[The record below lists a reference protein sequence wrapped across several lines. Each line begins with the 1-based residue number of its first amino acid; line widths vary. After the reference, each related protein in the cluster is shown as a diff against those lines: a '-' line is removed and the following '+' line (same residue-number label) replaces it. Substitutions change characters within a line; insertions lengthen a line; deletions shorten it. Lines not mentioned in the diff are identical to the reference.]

1 MTATIDRLAAAL
13 ADRYRIERELG
24 QGGMATVYLAHDLRH
39 DRDVAIKV
47 LHPDLGAAL
56 GSDRFLSEIRTT
68 ARLQHPHILPLLD
81 SGEAGGLLY
90 YVMPLV
96 TGETLR
102 SRLERERQL
111 PVDAAVSIAREV
123 ADALGYAHGLGV
135 VHRDIKPENI
145 LLQGGH
151 ALVAD
156 FGIALAVQQAGG
168 PRMTQTGLSLG
179 TPQYMSPEQAM
190 GERTVDARSDLYALG
205 AVTYEMLVGEPP
217 FTGPSVQAIVARLVT
232 EEPRPIGIQRKAV
245 PEHVE
250 GAVLRALE
258 KLPADRFATA
268 VEFAAAIAGQGAAAR
283 RSAPVALPAIP
294 PARRTRLVWPAATFL
309 FGAAALWGWLRP
321 TPEAAPGRQRIVLW
335 ERPYPDFLVPS
346 SARIESRAAISP
358 DGSVIAFTDSAGD
371 DTRLL
376 LKRRNDVH
384 PVPVAGTEGAASP
397 FFSPDGEWIGYF
409 AHGGKL
415 RKVRVSGGG
424 SIDLSS
430 TGNETYVL
438 GAWLDDGTIVFVD
451 GTGGL
456 SRVPGDGGATT
467 RVRAADPAHRDDPS
481 SLWPLPGS
489 RGILFTGC
497 PGNCASGSAVYVYE
511 FENDTVRLLVPNAGG
526 VWYSPTGHLLYT
538 SREGGLFAAGF
549 DPERMSVTSGAVPVA
564 DGVAPGGFVVSASGT
579 ALYTIGTEDVRSSTL
594 VWVARDGSEQ
604 PFAADWV
611 GAFEYPALSP
621 DGKSVAVSVRQAVT
635 ELWVRREDGSRLRIS
650 RGETGSW
657 RPSWTP
663 DGRHLAFATTNAAS
677 STLGANDVYLTP
689 ADGSMPP
696 QLLADLDVG
705 LWEVEFSRDGQWMI
719 VRADEQASFG
729 VLHARRLQGDTA
741 LSLIYSDS
749 SFNTQVALSPDSRW
763 LAFVSDRS
771 GRSEVYVASFPDMQV
786 KYPVSQGGG
795 TEPRWARSGREL
807 FFKSRG
813 QLMALPV
820 AAGAGFAPGSARPLF
835 PVGRYASAINRPQ
848 YDVGPDDTRFLMI
861 RRPDRTGQQEIV
873 YVDNFFA
880 DLRAKVGQ

>member
-1 MTATIDRLAAAL
+1 
-13 ADRYRIERELG
+13 
-24 QGGMATVYLAHDLRH
+24 MATVYLAHDHRH

-81 SGEAGGLLY
+81 SGEADGLLY

-123 ADALGYAHGLGV
+123 ADALGYAHELGV

-168 PRMTQTGLSLG
+168 QRMTQTGLSLG

-232 EEPRPIGIQRKAV
+232 EEPRSIGIQRKAV

-258 KLPADRFATA
+258 KLPADRFASA
-268 VEFAAAIAGQGAAAR
+268 GEFAAALAGQGMATQRTTPLAAA
-283 RSAPVALPAIP
+283 APTTRGY
-294 PARRTRLVWPAATFL
+294 ARLAWPAAAL
-309 FGAAALWGWLRP
+309 LLGAAGMWGWLRP
-321 TPEAAPGRQRIVLW
+321 TPVAAPGRQRIVLW
-335 ERPYPDFLVPS
+335 NRPYPDFLIPS
-346 SARIESRAAISP
+346 AARVENRVAISP
-358 DGSVIAFTDSAGD
+358 DGSVIAFTDSTGD
-371 DTRLL
+371 DTQLL
-376 LKRRNDVH
+376 IKRRNDVY

-409 AHGGKL
+409 AHGGRL

-424 SIDLSS
+424 SIELTSS
-430 TGNETYVL
+430 GNETYVI
-438 GAWLDDGTIVFVD
+438 GAWLDDGRIVFVD
-451 GTGGL
+451 GAGGM
-456 SRVPGDGGATT
+456 SSVPGDGGPPSI
-467 RVRAADPAHRDDPS
+467 VRPTDPAHRDDPS
-481 SLWPLPGS
+481 SFWPLPGS

-497 PGNCASGSAVYVYE
+497 PGNCASGSAAYVYE
-511 FENDTVRLLVPNAGG
+511 FEADTVRMLVPNAAG
-526 VWYSPTGHLLYT
+526 VWYSPTGHLLYA
-538 SREGGLFAAGF
+538 SREGGLFAARF
-549 DPERMSVTSGAVPVA
+549 DLGRMAVISGAVPVV
-564 DGVAPGGFVVSASGT
+564 DGVAPGGFVISASGT
-579 ALYTIGTEDVRSSTL
+579 ALYTIGTEDAKQSQL
-594 VWVARDGSEQ
+594 MWVARDGSEQ
-604 PFAADWV
+604 PFATDWI

-621 DGKSVAVSVRQAVT
+621 DGRSVAVSVREAVT
-635 ELWVRREDGSRLRIS
+635 ELWVRREDGSRLRVS
-650 RGETGSW
+650 RGDLGSW
-657 RPSWTP
+657 RPSWTA
-663 DGRHLAFATTNAAS
+663 DGRYFAFATTNAAS
-677 STLGANDVYLTP
+677 STLGANDIYLTP
-689 ADGSMPP
+689 ADGSTPP
-696 QLLADLDVG
+696 RLLADLDVG

-729 VLHARRLQGDTA
+729 VFHARRLQGDTA
-741 LSLIYSDS
+741 LVRIHADS
-749 SFNTQVALSPDSRW
+749 SFNTQIALSPDSRW

-786 KYPVSQGGG
+786 KYPISQGGG
-795 TEPRWARSGREL
+795 TEPRWAHSGREL

-813 QLMALPV
+813 RLMALPV

-835 PVGRYASAINRPQ
+835 PVGRYAAAVNRPQ
-848 YDVGPDDTRFLMI
+848 YDVAPDDARFLMI
-861 RRPDRTGQQEIV
+861 RRPDQAGRQETV
-873 YVDNFFA
+873 LAENFFA
-880 DLRAKVGQ
+880 DLEDRVAR